1 MATIKR
7 YTKQDVIDTSQKTEV
22 CYEKANEEKRVVIYC
37 RESRDDSKNI
47 RRNLRHKI
55 EEGYLPK

>member
-7 YTKQDVIDTSQKTEV
+7 YTKQDVIDTSQKRR
-22 CYEKANEEKRVVIYC
+22 YAMKRLMRKKVVIYC